1 VDNLR
6 KYGHKPFRVAVI
18 HGGPGA
24 PGELAPVA
32 RELCSDM
39 GILEPLQTT
48 GTVDGQ
54 VEELKSTLE
63 NSGNPPLILVGF
75 SWGAW
80 LSYIFAAR
88 YPLLVK
94 KLVLIGSAPFEEKY
108 AAGIMETRLS
118 RLGEEEKKEAV
129 SLSVALD
136 YNTFDDTAF
145 SRFVKLLDK
154 ADFYDPLPHD
164 GEVLAFNPDIYSCV
178 WGQASE
184 LRASGELLKLGERLQ
199 CPVIAIHGDYDPHP
213 AEGVKVPL
221 SRVVKD
227 LRFILLK
234 KCGHRPWLERN
245 ARDRFYGIL
254 RSEIGS
260 FNLRET
266 EYSA

>member
-1 VDNLR
+1 MDNLR

-24 PGELAPVA
+24 PGEMAPVA
-32 RELCSDM
+32 LALCSDM
-39 GILEPLQTT
+39 GILEPLQTKS
-48 GTVDGQ
+48 TVDGQ

-63 NSGNPPLILVGF
+63 NNGNPPLILIGF

-108 AAGIMETRLS
+108 AAGIMETRLN
-118 RLGEEEKKEAV
+118 RLGEEEKKETL
-129 SLSVALD
+129 SLLVALNS
-136 YNTFDDTAF
+136 NTFDDDTF
-145 SRFVKLLDK
+145 GRFVELMGKVDC
-154 ADFYDPLPHD
+154 YDPLPHD
-164 GEVLAFNPDIYSCV
+164 REVSECNPDVYKCV

-184 LRASGELLKLGERLQ
+184 LRASGELLKLGERVQ
-199 CPVIAIHGDYDPHP
+199 CPVVAIHGDYDPHP
-213 AEGVKVPL
+213 TEGVRTPL
-221 SRVVKD
+221 SRVIKD
-227 LRFILLK
+227 FRFILLK

-260 FNLRET
+260 FN
-266 EYSA
+266 